1 MYANEETMCLSLTL
15 TDWEKSKWR
24 YKKRTSEKRKMG
36 GTGGEGARTRKLST
50 SRAVQL
56 AMSADQ

>member
-24 YKKRTSEKRKMG
+24 YKKRTSEKREKW
-36 GTGGEGARTRKLST
+36 EGQGVRGLELENF
-50 SRAVQL
+50 QL
-56 AMSADQ
+56 RGLFS